1 MRNAK
6 RKLRLLP
13 IVAGFLGLAL
23 TTGCKGFFVNAP
35 NTVTVSPNSP
45 SLTSAGQTQS
55 FKALA
60 TFSDNTTKDVTS
72 SATWSTSDSCL
83 VAIIGSGTGA
93 GNATAVG
100 TGGSATITASYN
112 GISGT
117 ATATTSTGL
126 TISPCQPQKAVQASQ
141 GSPFFPQVVFN
152 VGEQGI
158 VFTSSSTAGSITWT
172 SSNTNIVNFASSASG
187 AATFVSAG
195 PATITANDGTQTGT
209 LAIVV
214 Q

>member
-1 MRNAK
+1 MRNAR

-13 IVAGFLGLAL
+13 IVAGFLSLAL

-35 NTVTVSPNSP
+35 NSVTVSPNSQP
-45 SLTSAGQTQS
+45 LTPGQTQS
-55 FKALA
+55 FTAQA
-60 TFSDNTTKDVTS
+60 TFSDNTTKNVTS
-72 SATWSTSDSCL
+72 SSTWTTSDSCI
-83 VAIIGSGTGA
+83 VAIIQSGNGA

-100 TGGSATITASYN
+100 TGSSATITASFN
-112 GISGT
+112 GVSGT
-117 ATATTSTGL
+117 ATVTPNTGL
-126 TISPCQPQKAVQASQ
+126 TISPCQPQKAVQASP

-172 SSNTNIVNFASSASG
+172 STNTNIVNFASSSIG

-195 PATITANDGTQTGT
+195 PATITANDGTQTGS